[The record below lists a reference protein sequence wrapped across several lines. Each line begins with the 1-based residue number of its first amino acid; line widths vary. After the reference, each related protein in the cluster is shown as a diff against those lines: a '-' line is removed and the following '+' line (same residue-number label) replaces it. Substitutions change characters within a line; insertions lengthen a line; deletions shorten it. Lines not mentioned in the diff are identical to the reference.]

1 MQYINNNVN
10 VEVDNFQPYLRTCK
24 LPIITIYKKPID
36 FSTSYV
42 ARLWDITRWTPY
54 IFKAPTLDDV
64 RKAIPTHLTRLER
77 KWDDEPHI
85 IETWI

>member
-1 MQYINNNVN
+1 MLKNYNVN
-10 VEVDNFQPYLRTCK
+10 IEIDDFQPYLRTCK

-36 FSTSYV
+36 APKSYV

-54 IFKAPTLDDV
+54 IFKAPTLKEV
-64 RKAIPTHLTRLER
+64 YKSIPKHLTRLER
-77 KWDDEPHI
+77 SPDDDKCI